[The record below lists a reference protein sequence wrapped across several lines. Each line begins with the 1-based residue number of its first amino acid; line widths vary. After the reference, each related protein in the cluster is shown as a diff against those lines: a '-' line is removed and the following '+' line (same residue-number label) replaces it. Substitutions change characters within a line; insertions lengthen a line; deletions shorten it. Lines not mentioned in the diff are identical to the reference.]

1 MNCFS
6 PLCPIFDPLIIL
18 QTFLLLHFS
27 QLGTESAFCH
37 EFSLKPA
44 PKCLIKANSDG
55 SEIIVGLDGVGL
67 YVIENVENGSVK
79 FSDISVDIDFKEI
92 EVFNENIFVLTYE
105 GNIQIYSM

>member
-1 MNCFS
+1 M
-6 PLCPIFDPLIIL
+6 
-18 QTFLLLHFS
+18 
-27 QLGTESAFCH
+27 GTESAFCH

-79 FSDISVDIDFKEI
+79 FSDISVDIEFMEI
-92 EVFNENIFVLTYE
+92 EIFNEYISTLTCE
-105 GNIQIYSM
+105 GNLYIYSR